1 LNGYVLTRDRRE
13 TPASQNGEWNS
24 MAIFDRRLL
33 LLAFPALAACAS
45 IQGGST
51 GAAAAVDAYAG
62 KSVLDAAIEAAG
74 GEAALSK
81 VKELDWTGTAVV
93 NADGKTTEIEVQTVV
108 RPLSYAR
115 TTSWP
120 KAEGEKAART
130 IQAEFGRA
138 WTVNRVTWTPMT
150 EAEAAHEN
158 QQYALYGLMLLAPL
172 KDAAATVKE
181 APVGTDGTRAI
192 QITHPKAQP
201 TELEFDSSG
210 KLVRAGF
217 SVRDPKGGAAD
228 IVQIAKFSGEIVSNG
243 VKWPKRITIEQNGA
257 PYFDLTIATFEAR
270 PNFAVIPLKHTLEQP
285 GQPPQGRP
293 GDENAG

>member
-1 LNGYVLTRDRRE
+1 
-13 TPASQNGEWNS
+13 

-45 IQGGST
+45 MQGGS
-51 GAAAAVDAYAG
+51 AAAAADAYAG
-62 KSVLDAAIEAAG
+62 KSVLEAAIEAAG

-108 RPLSYAR
+108 RPLTYAR

-138 WTVNRVTWTPMT
+138 WTVNRVVWTPMS

-181 APVGTDGTRAI
+181 APVGPDGTRAI

-228 IVQIAKFSGEIVSNG
+228 IVQIARFSGEIVSNG

-270 PNFAVIPLKHTLEQP
+270 PEFSVIPLKHTLEQP